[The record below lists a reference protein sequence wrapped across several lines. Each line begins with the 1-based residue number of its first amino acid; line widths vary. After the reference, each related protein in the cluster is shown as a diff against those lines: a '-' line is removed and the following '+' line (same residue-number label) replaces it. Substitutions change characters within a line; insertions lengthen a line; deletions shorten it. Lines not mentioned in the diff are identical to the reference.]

1 MESPYPKKTCIET
14 QELRESQGEV
24 RMKKVFPNMMFQTLR
39 QLRKIEKGFQEGGR
53 NLKMEIEVIDAKEYL
68 SRCREE
74 EPWDE
79 GKSD

>member
-1 MESPYPKKTCIET
+1 
-14 QELRESQGEV
+14 
-24 RMKKVFPNMMFQTLR
+24 MKKVFPNMMFQPIR

-53 NLKMEIEVIDAKEYL
+53 NMKMEIEVIDAKEYL
-68 SRCREE
+68 ARCREE